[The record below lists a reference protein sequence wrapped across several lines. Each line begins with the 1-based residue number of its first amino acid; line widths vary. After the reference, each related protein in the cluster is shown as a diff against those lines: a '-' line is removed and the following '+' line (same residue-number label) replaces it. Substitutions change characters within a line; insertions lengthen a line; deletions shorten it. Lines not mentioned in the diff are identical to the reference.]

1 MTVHSGPVTTH
12 KPRQGFW
19 GLWNISFGYF
29 GIQIAFALQN
39 ANVSRIFQSLGSSV
53 DDLAFL
59 WIAGPVTGLLVQPLI
74 GYYSDRTWGRL
85 GRRRPYFLGGAV
97 LAALALIGLP
107 SAGLLLVAAAFL
119 WMLDAS
125 LNVAMEPFRAF
136 AGDMT
141 PDEQRGQA
149 FAFQTAFIGAG
160 AVLGSLA
167 PALFNWLG
175 IANTA
180 PDGTIPP
187 SVCFSFSLGA
197 VAIVLS
203 VGWTVFRVREYAP
216 EEMAAFEGQPA
227 HHHDAAQHEPLVHP
241 RSGPLWVIA
250 GAALLALVGALNLD
264 KQLYVL
270 GAGLALFGMIQIGV
284 RTAGAKGALAHIVSD
299 LAQMPLQMKQL
310 AFAQFFT
317 WIGFFIVWIYTTP
330 VVTAQAFGATDT
342 ASAAYNEGA
351 DWVGVMFAFYNG
363 VSILAAFLLP
373 VLARHIGNAATH
385 AIGLLCGA
393 GGFLGLL
400 LIRDPHAL
408 LLPMIGMGVAWASVL
423 SMPYVILTR
432 VLPPRKF
439 GIYIGIFNFFIVIPQ
454 LVVATLMGGIM
465 RSFFPGE
472 PRWTMLVAALMM
484 AMAAT
489 AMTLVRENAK
499 DVT

>member
-1 MTVHSGPVTTH
+1 MSASIQQATRA

-59 WIAGPVTGLLVQPLI
+59 WIAGPVTGLIVQPLI
-74 GYYSDRTWGRL
+74 GFHSDRTWGFL
-85 GRRRPYFLGGAV
+85 GRRRPYFLAGA
-97 LAALALIGLP
+97 LLSGLALAGLP
-107 SAGLLLVAAAFL
+107 NTGLLLLAAAFL
-119 WMLDAS
+119 WLLDAS

-141 PDEQRGQA
+141 PDDQRAQA
-149 FAFQTAFIGAG
+149 FAFQTCFIGAG
-160 AVLGSLA
+160 AVVGSLA
-167 PALFNWLG
+167 PAVFNWLG
-175 IANTA
+175 IANVA
-180 PDGTIPP
+180 PEGVIPP
-187 SVCFSFSLGA
+187 SVRYSFYLGA
-197 VAIVLS
+197 AAMILS
-203 VGWTVFRVREYAP
+203 VGWTVLRVREYSP
-216 EEMAAFEGQPA
+216 EDMAAFEGVTGETV
-227 HHHDAAQHEPLVHP
+227 HDQQPLVYP

-250 GAALLALVGALNLD
+250 GLALLAFVASLGLD

-270 GAGLALFGMIQIGV
+270 GGGLATFGLIQIAV
-284 RTAGAKGALAHIVSD
+284 RVTAAKGALAHIVSD
-299 LAQMPLQMKQL
+299 LAQMPVQMRQL
-310 AFAQFFT
+310 ALAQFFT

-342 ASAAYNEGA
+342 ASAAFNVGA

-363 VSILAAFLLP
+363 VAALAAFLLP
-373 VLARHIGNAATH
+373 VLARRVGNAATH
-385 AIGLLCGA
+385 AIALLCGA
-393 GGFLGLL
+393 AGFVGLL
-400 LIRDPHAL
+400 LIRNPDLL
-408 LLPMIGMGVAWASVL
+408 LLPMVGMGIAWASVL

-484 AMAAT
+484 TGAAAAM
-489 AMTLVRENAK
+489 MLVKENAK
-499 DVT
+499 GSGE

>member
-1 MTVHSGPVTTH
+1 MSEQFGH

-19 GLWNISFGYF
+19 GLWNIGFGYF
-29 GIQIAFALQN
+29 GIQLAFALQN

-85 GRRRPYFLGGAV
+85 GRRRPYFLAGAL
-97 LAALALIGLP
+97 LAALALLGMP
-107 SAGLLLVAAAFL
+107 NSGVLLAAAVFL
-119 WMLDAS
+119 WLLDAS
-125 LNVAMEPFRAF
+125 LNIAMEPFRAF

-141 PDEQRGQA
+141 PDDQRAQA

-167 PALFNWLG
+167 PAAFNWLG

-180 PDGTIPP
+180 PDGAIPP
-187 SVCFSFSLGA
+187 SVRYSFYLGA
-197 VAIVLS
+197 AAIVLS
-203 VGWTVFRVREYAP
+203 VSWTVLRVREYSP
-216 EEMAAFEGQPA
+216 EQMARFEGET
-227 HHHDAAQHEPLVHP
+227 AQAETPHHEPLRYP
-241 RSGPLWVIA
+241 RSGPAWIA
-250 GAALLALVGALNLD
+250 VGAVLLGLVAALDLD

-270 GAGLALFGMIQIGV
+270 GAGLAFFGAIQVGV
-284 RTAGAKGALAHIVSD
+284 RFTKATGALAHIVSD
-299 LAQMPLQMKQL
+299 LAQMPRQMKQL

-330 VVTAQAFGATDT
+330 VVTAQAFGALDT
-342 ASAAYNEGA
+342 ASTAYNEGA

-363 VSILAAFLLP
+363 IAAVAAFILP
-373 VLARHIGNAATH
+373 VMARRMGAAGTH
-385 AIGLLCGA
+385 AVGLLCGA
-393 GGFLGLL
+393 AGFLGLL
-400 LIRDPHAL
+400 LIRDPGLL

-439 GIYIGIFNFFIVIPQ
+439 GIYIGIFNFFVVIPQ

-484 AMAAT
+484 ALAAA
-489 AMTLVRENAK
+489 AMMLVRENAK
-499 DVT
+499 EVTA